1 MQTQVFAPRLG
12 KDENNHIL
20 VVYDRDQR
28 YRQICL
34 DMASESRHV
43 VDASESSII
52 SRGQGASLRR
62 SSTERSS
69 TFNPVL
75 TPASDGFSIA
85 HQVLR
90 CFLKTFTFR
99 TSKDNFWPA
108 VPWAGRF
115 YADTQ
120 SVQDPCAA
128 GLTTEFSEYVLT
140 SSLRCHGGK

>member
-20 VVYDRDQR
+20 VVYDPDQR

-34 DMASESRHV
+34 DMASESRQV

-52 SRGQGASLRR
+52 SRAQGASLRR

-75 TPASDGFSIA
+75 TPASHGFSIA
-85 HQVLR
+85 LQVLR

-99 TSKDNFWPA
+99 TSKDNFGPQ
-108 VPWAGRF
+108 
-115 YADTQ
+115 YH
-120 SVQDPCAA
+120 
-128 GLTTEFSEYVLT
+128 GLGAFTPTHNQLKISAL
-140 SSLRCHGGK
+140 LA